1 MSAEPYKMTCP
12 KCGTTMDWNPNQG
25 PMGGWKCP
33 NDGLRIDKKQKQP
46 RGAVQS
52 GAPHLSNDGREKG
65 LIPETPKSVA

>member
-52 GAPHLSNDGREKG
+52 ALRTSRTTDAKRD
-65 LIPETPKSVA
+65 

>member
-33 NDGLRIDKKQKQP
+33 NDGLRIDKK
-46 RGAVQS
+46 
-52 GAPHLSNDGREKG
+52 
-65 LIPETPKSVA
+65 